1 MTNSTYEC
9 ADCGTTLKHTSKC
22 FIIKHENTKKHLK
35 SISKPI
41 EVIDLGYKVEYP
53 TEYGRVE
60 FINTVVKIEH
70 AVQIN
75 FKVQLSLQ
83 EKGAIINALKFK
95 FMVCMPNYLKDNDYD
110 IIITKGIHY
119 SNGRYH
125 FNGFF
130 VGKTDKQKK
139 TDMLHFN
146 LKNFKAENIPCISNI
161 TSINNYSL

>member
-1 MTNSTYEC
+1 
-9 ADCGTTLKHTSKC
+9 
-22 FIIKHENTKKHLK
+22 
-35 SISKPI
+35 
-41 EVIDLGYKVEYP
+41 
-53 TEYGRVE
+53 
-60 FINTVVKIEH
+60 
-70 AVQIN
+70 
-75 FKVQLSLQ
+75 
-83 EKGAIINALKFK
+83 
-95 FMVCMPNYLKDNDYD
+95 MVCMPNYLKDNDYD